1 MCPLSFVLGSW
12 LLCLGV
18 SVAARHYCR
27 CQRPVVLAYRCV
39 LHLNFSYGLSVAICS
54 LLPVQ
59 ARAANLFIA
68 SWNALPSPTQG
79 AKSRQN
85 RSFAEYFFAAPGRGR
100 SGSVEFVFF
109 RTLQLRSRFD
119 LARLP

>member
-68 SWNALPSPTQG
+68 SWNALPSPTHG

-85 RSFAEYFFAAPGRGR
+85 RSFAEYFFCRTRPGPERER
-100 SGSVEFVFF
+100 RVCVFSNSSTSLTV
-109 RTLQLRSRFD
+109 R
-119 LARLP
+119 PC